1 MQKSKKKKKNAKLV
15 EDTFNILT
23 MTTQINCLQK
33 KTNESYNNIY
43 IYIYVHRK
51 LFKQNEGKL
60 IISEL

>member
-1 MQKSKKKKKNAKLV
+1 MQKSEKKKNAKLV

-23 MTTQINCLQK
+23 MTIQINCLQK
-33 KTNESYNNIY
+33 KTNESLNNIY

-60 IISEL
+60 ISSEL

>member
-1 MQKSKKKKKNAKLV
+1 MQKSEKKKNAKLV

-23 MTTQINCLQK
+23 MTIQINCLQK
-33 KTNESYNNIY
+33 KTNESLNN